1 MNPRTRIWLL
11 AEHSVTIFVLIFLV
25 VFTYA
30 RFFGI
35 PYMGFT
41 FNPSDGE
48 VIQVFGDPS
57 PENSLQPGDQLL
69 KVGST
74 SWGEYGG
81 NARRSFVEGLKAG
94 QVIEIQVLRDG
105 QSLTIPWKLPGPNPN
120 EFQDRLINVWA
131 LAYIF
136 WLAGAATSLLV
147 RPKDERWV
155 MLIAFNYLTAAW
167 LITGSISAWHVWE
180 SAILFRVVFWFSIP
194 VYLHLH
200 WVFPRSLGKIPIP
213 LIVSGYLVAFGLAL
227 LEFFQVLPR
236 NAYHY
241 GLIFAVLGVIVLL
254 ALRLIKRPEQR
265 RWVWPLIV
273 APITALLPAVTLS
286 IVSVLANYPNYFGS
300 ALLAL
305 PIIPITYF
313 YVIYRRQLGELE
325 VRTNRII
332 SMYVFFIILGTL
344 LAAFLPWAGRNV
356 ASRESSALFAV
367 VSASLSSLLAVTVYP
382 GFERFVSRRIF
393 GAPLPPTHLLET
405 YASEITSS
413 LETSRIIHLLKSKIL
428 PSLLVRQSALLLLS
442 DDGRLLPLYAS
453 GVDLVQTL
461 PARAL
466 TDLHNREG
474 KYLSSP
480 PHSGGLQWLRI
491 FFLLHTNGKLLGY
504 WLLGRKDPDDFY
516 SQPEISLLRAIAN
529 QTAIALVNAAQSE
542 RLRLYYQA
550 NIERHEEERTS
561 LARELHDQVLN
572 QLAALSMNT
581 DLVSDPAFTEKYQ
594 LVMNQL
600 RRMVSNLR
608 PATLV
613 FGLRESL
620 EELIDDLANRVG
632 PNLTIILKIPPST
645 ARYDPKVEEHLYRI
659 VQQACENAVRHA
671 QAQTICVSGLLEP
684 DRAEILVEDDGVGMP
699 GQGVLDFNTL
709 LAKKHFGMAGMF
721 ERADIIGAVIQ
732 IESAEGAGT
741 KVRVIWSAQHGSTIG
756 RAGDAP
762 RDRQNL
768 ADFLATER

>member
-1 MNPRTRIWLL
+1 MNPRSRFWLL
-11 AEHSVTIFVLIFLV
+11 AEHSITIFVFIFLV

-35 PYMGFT
+35 PYVGFT

-69 KVGST
+69 KVGSI
-74 SWGEYGG
+74 SWGEYRG

-94 QVIEIQVLRDG
+94 QVVEIQVLREG
-105 QSLTIPWKLPGPNPN
+105 QLLALPWTLPGPNPK
-120 EFQDRLINVWA
+120 EFRDRLTNVWV

-155 MLIAFNYLTAAW
+155 LLIAFNYLTAAW
-167 LITGSISAWHVWE
+167 LISGSISAWHVWG
-180 SAILFRVVFWFSIP
+180 SAILFRVVFWFSVP

-213 LIVSGYLVAFGLAL
+213 LIWGGYLVAFGLAL
-227 LEFFQVLPR
+227 LEFLQVLPR

-241 GLIFAVLGVIVLL
+241 GLILAVLGVIVLL
-254 ALRLIKRPEQR
+254 VIRLIKQPEQR

-273 APITALLPAVTLS
+273 APMTALLPAVTLS
-286 IVSVLANYPNYFGS
+286 IVSVLAKYPHYFGG

-325 VRTNRII
+325 VRANRII
-332 SMYVFFIILGTL
+332 STYIFFIVLGTL
-344 LAAFLPWAGRNV
+344 LATILPWVGKNV
-356 ASRESSALFAV
+356 ASRQSSALFAV
-367 VSASLSSLLAVTVYP
+367 VSASLTSLLAVTAYP

-393 GAPLPPTHLLET
+393 GAPLPLTRLLET
-405 YASEITSS
+405 YASEIAAS
-413 LETSRIIHLLKSKIL
+413 LETSRITHLLKSEIL
-428 PSLLVRQSALLLLS
+428 PSLMVRQSALLLLS
-442 DDGRLLPLYAS
+442 DDGQFLPLYTS
-453 GVDLVQTL
+453 GIDLV
-461 PARAL
+461 PAPPVRIM
-466 TDLHNREG
+466 TDLHNQEG
-474 KYLSSP
+474 KYLPSP
-480 PHSGGLQWLRI
+480 PHPGDLQWLRI
-491 FFLLHTNGKLLGY
+491 FFSLHTNGKLLGY

-516 SQPEISLLRAIAN
+516 SQPEISLLRAVAN
-529 QTAIALVNAAQSE
+529 QTAIALVNAAQAE

-581 DLVSDPAFTEKYQ
+581 DLVSDPAFSEKYQ
-594 LVMNQL
+594 LVMSQL

-613 FGLRESL
+613 FGLREAL

-632 PNLTIILKIPPST
+632 EQMMISMEIPPSA

-671 QAQTICVSGLLEP
+671 HAQTICVSGLLEP
-684 DRAEILVEDDGVGMP
+684 NRAEILVEDDGVGMP
-699 GQGVLDFNTL
+699 GQGALDFNAL
-709 LAKKHFGMAGMF
+709 LAKKHFGLAGMF
-721 ERADIIGAVIQ
+721 ERAGLIGAVIQ
-732 IESAEGAGT
+732 IESAEKAGT
-741 KVRVIWSAQHGSTIG
+741 KIKIIWSAQESFEAASRMI
-756 RAGDAP
+756 
-762 RDRQNL
+762 
-768 ADFLATER
+768 